1 MKFMLMT
8 KKIFHQI
15 FIKQKLRQQQ
25 CTQRHLLRLK
35 LKCGYTASAVYHDL
49 NEVMKYILILHKTEY
64 SYLFCLM
71 TKLTITTTTTKT
83 YLFNWCHYSQS
94 GM

>member
-1 MKFMLMT
+1 MLMT
-8 KKIFHQI
+8 KNS
-15 FIKQKLRQQQ
+15 FIKFLSNKNYANNSVDKGSRDW
-25 CTQRHLLRLK
+25 HLLRLK
-35 LKCGYTASAVYHDL
+35 ASAVYHDL
-49 NEVMKYILILHKTEY
+49 NELMKYILILHKTEY
-64 SYLFCLM
+64 SHLFCLM